1 MDDAQQFLFRPAL
14 HRWLALRSSHGDFDW
29 YHRKFNHEDAK
40 LDCSCGRRKS
50 PEHLALCHKTQKS
63 FRHWPKPPPT
73 PPTDGI
79 EAVAYLRSLDP
90 KQFVELLEL
99 TSFYSRVCTS
109 IARPNTPWEAAGAS
123 ESLLPAGPETTEER
137 NNGTHS
143 LRYPLRHFSQ
153 TVPGQSERVFYG
165 GTTSEEISDRQND
178 RQNDRIGLQHWA
190 REGIAGRGVLIDY
203 ATWAEK
209 KGMEYTTFS
218 THQVRFADIL
228 ENAEENNITFQRGDI
243 LFVYP
248 PQSPDIFLHEYV
260 LAGWGMPIGELFDL
274 EALARTCQE
283 LQRWSFFVASVPL
296 NMPGGVSPPP
306 NVMAIF

>member
-1 MDDAQQFLFRPAL
+1 MAGSHVGDSRHQ
-14 HRWLALRSSHGDFDW
+14 LATQPSHLRM
-29 YHRKFNHEDAK
+29 HE
-40 LDCSCGRRKS
+40 LQS
-50 PEHLALCHKTQKS
+50 
-63 FRHWPKPPPT
+63 
-73 PPTDGI
+73 
-79 EAVAYLRSLDP
+79 
-90 KQFVELLEL
+90 VEKDL
-99 TSFYSRVCTS
+99 S
-109 IARPNTPWEAAGAS
+109 
-123 ESLLPAGPETTEER
+123 ETTEER